1 MMYSGRAMNFDFFGT
16 SFDFLWHDA
25 FWQTTSGQG
34 TPGHNKLTLRDRFP
48 WMTKSDAAWLR
59 MALKLY
65 NGFEPTARELRKVAE
80 ANDRGL
86 STGASDGN
94 NTSEQQMRKAEAI
107 YQTCWQCGHPSTQVW
122 WTTLLVPETL
132 MSQRPM
138 CSSACLLEYCSAKTM
153 VAKDRMR
160 AQLAQQNTA

>member
-1 MMYSGRAMNFDFFGT
+1 MMDPSSWEARRTVAAVTQHDQWLTTAVRA
-16 SFDFLWHDA
+16 
-25 FWQTTSGQG
+25 
-34 TPGHNKLTLRDRFP
+34 
-48 WMTKSDAAWLR
+48 
-59 MALKLY
+59 AL
-65 NGFEPTARELRKVAE
+65 
-80 ANDRGL
+80 
-86 STGASDGN
+86 DGN
-94 NTSEQQMRKAEAI
+94 DTSEKQMRKAEAI